1 MKKTI
6 FYKCKSCDNFFLTVN
21 DGKVNP
27 VCCGEKMEELIAG
40 TIDASFEKHVP
51 MVNIKDNLVTV
62 DIGSVPHPMIEEHRI
77 EWIYVETK
85 KGGLLKR
92 LDIGAEPKEI
102 FSIIEDEVTA
112 VYEYCNLHGLWE
124 FVI

>member
-6 FYKCKSCDNFFLTVN
+6 FYKCEHCGNLFLTIN
-21 DGKVNP
+21 NGQVNP
-27 VCCGEKMEELIAG
+27 VCCGEKMKKLIAG
-40 TIDASFEKHVP
+40 TIDASVEKHVP
-51 MVNIKDNLVTV
+51 MVKITDNLVMV
-62 DIGSVPHPMIEEHRI
+62 DVGSIPHPMIEEHRI
-77 EWIYVETK
+77 EWIYVETI

-102 FSIIEDEVTA
+102 FSIVDDEVIA